1 MIAVKRLGLTGGI
14 AAGKSEVARLFV
26 QRGIPVIDMDQL
38 SRELLDTDKRL
49 QNQVIESLGTSFLT
63 EGKIDRL
70 KLKNLVFSD
79 PQKKK
84 LLESLIHP
92 KVREQFEVLAQ
103 KEGTRGH
110 KLVLCEAALLIE
122 SGYGKTLDG
131 LVVVLAPEEL
141 RKSRLKTRDQ
151 LSDELIERIFQSQ
164 VSDQERIQAAN
175 YIIQNDSKIQTL
187 SHQVEALL
195 ALWKHEGLL

>member
-14 AAGKSEVARLFV
+14 AAGKSEAARLFV

>member
-14 AAGKSEVARLFV
+14 AAGKSEAARLFV

-49 QNQVIESLGTSFLT
+49 QNQVIESLGTSFLM

-92 KVREQFEVLAQ
+92 KVREQFEALAQ

-195 ALWKHEGLL
+195 ALWKQEGLL